1 MKFLLLAILVI
12 FFYKLIRRSLLT
24 GNKKEKETK
33 DGNRIQFQ
41 DAEYEE
47 ID

>member
-1 MKFLLLAILVI
+1 MKFLLLAILII
-12 FFYKLIRRSLLT
+12 FFYRLIRTSLLT
-24 GNKKEKETK
+24 DNKKEKETK
-33 DGNRIQFQ
+33 DGNRIEFQ

>member
-1 MKFLLLAILVI
+1 MKFLLLSILII
-12 FFYKLIRRSLLT
+12 FFYRMIRSSFLID
-24 GNKKEKETK
+24 NKKEKETK

>member
-1 MKFLLLAILVI
+1 MKFLLLAILII
-12 FFYKLIRRSLLT
+12 FFYRLIRTSLLVD
-24 GNKKEKETK
+24 NKKEKETK